1 MEYDSISRI
10 LLISVSPVVKEATS
24 VTHLTKTLQDFI
36 LVEKSLKSFKNVHQ
50 SVDVVQDFVSGLN
63 INEKVELFSEL
74 FKMFM

>member
-1 MEYDSISRI
+1 
-10 LLISVSPVVKEATS
+10 VSPVVKEATS